1 MLKQLSIKNFAL
13 IEELEVSFSSGMTCI
28 TGETGAGKSI
38 LLGGLSLV
46 LGKRADLSSLLDPNK
61 KCMVEATFQLDDYN
75 LKAVFESLDVDYEVY
90 TVLRRE
96 ILPQGKSRA
105 FINDSPVT
113 LNVLEQISNYLI
125 DLHSQNDTLSLLQN
139 EYQFQVLDTLAN
151 NQSRLNGYQKTRKE
165 YIEVTQKFE
174 ALKNNA
180 DQAKASFELDN
191 FLYQELLKLNL
202 KEGMEETLEQQH
214 SALSNVDSLQSSF
227 AEIIQTL
234 EGEDLGLLDQ
244 LLKLRSLASGLTVK
258 SGQFASL
265 EERFNAVFVEA
276 EDLLSECK
284 HQFENLESNP
294 EELAGVQAKLD
305 ALNTQ
310 LQKHKVRSSA
320 DLIRIQSQLEVRLNQ
335 TLNLDEELHLLSSVQ
350 KELKKALTKGAA
362 ELTTARQGAI
372 QILTK
377 ELGDLVARMGMQ
389 EAAFEITLEP
399 SESFLTNGLDLLHFK
414 FKSNKGSDFKPLK
427 KIASGGELSRIMLA
441 IKAILSNYIQL
452 PTLIFDEID
461 TGVSGKISDSIAEV
475 MVAMGQR
482 LQIINITHLPQ
493 VAAKSHY
500 HYKVFKQQLDDKTLT
515 RLVPLD
521 KEARVEEIAMMLSGN
536 EVSATAIA
544 HAKQLMN

>member
-61 KCMVEATFQLDDYN
+61 KCVVEATFQLDDYN
-75 LKAVFESLDVDYEVY
+75 LKTVFESLDVDYEVY

-151 NQSRLNGYQKTRKE
+151 NQSRLNAYQKTRKE

-214 SALSNVDSLQSSF
+214 SALSNVNSLQSSF
-227 AEIIQTL
+227 VEIIQTL
-234 EGEDLGLLDQ
+234 EGEDQGLLDQ
-244 LLKLRSLASGLTVK
+244 LLKLRSLASGMTVK

-362 ELTTARQGAI
+362 ELKTARQGAI

-377 ELGDLVARMGMQ
+377 DLGDLVARMGMQ